1 MAFVGRNR
9 WSRRTSFWFVVAAQV
24 LLFAGSNFPTPLFP
38 IYEDRYGFGSGT
50 VTLLFGVYVL
60 VLVPTLVLLG
70 PVADRFGR
78 RPLLVVGIALTVL
91 SSVAFAL
98 ARGVAWLFAGEIIY
112 GVGAGMVMA
121 CVAAA
126 IRELHPAQDGA
137 GAALAGSVAMA
148 AGLTLGPLVS
158 GGLAS
163 ATPWPTVSPYV
174 VDIVLASIL
183 AGLLAR
189 IPEPRSETSGSVAR
203 LRALHVPGGIRR
215 GPFVNAAAAGAA
227 SFMVVGWV
235 FGLSPSYLHE
245 ELHVHITEPVVAGL
259 FAAVVVAMNG
269 VAQLAFRRFRSPGS
283 MRIALA
289 GVVVGMGVMASST
302 LVDSLLVAVAGALI
316 AGLGTGVAQMNAMA
330 TIQHVAPAHS
340 RAAVTS
346 AYFTACYLGLS
357 VPVVVAGVAADR
369 FGLGAVTYA
378 FFAALTAF
386 VGVLLVWAR
395 HVADPATGA
404 EAELIE
410 LSRDADRLRRIA

>member
-1 MAFVGRNR
+1 MAFVGRER
-9 WSRRTSFWFVVAAQV
+9 WSLRTSFWLVVAAQV

-38 IYEDRYGFGSGT
+38 IYEDRYGFGPGT

-60 VLVPTLVLLG
+60 VLLPTLVLLG

-78 RPLLVVGIALTVL
+78 RPLLVAGIASTVL

-112 GVGAGMVMA
+112 GIGAGMVMA

-126 IRELHPAQDGA
+126 IRELRPAQDSA

-158 GGLAS
+158 GALAS
-163 ATPWPTVSPYV
+163 AVSWPTVSPYV
-174 VDIVLASIL
+174 VDIVLASVL
-183 AGLLAR
+183 AGLLVR
-189 IPEPRSETSGSVAR
+189 IPEPRPVTPRTMPRSD
-203 LRALHVPGGIRR
+203 ALHVPAGIGRA
-215 GPFVNAAAAGAA
+215 PFIAAAAAGAA

-245 ELHVHITEPVVAGL
+245 ELHVHATEPVVAGL
-259 FAAVVVAMNG
+259 FAAVVVGMNG
-269 VAQLAFRRFRSPGS
+269 VAQLALRRYRSPGA
-283 MRIALA
+283 MRVALA

-302 LVDSLLVAVAGALI
+302 LVDSLLLAVAGALI
-316 AGLGTGVAQMNAMA
+316 VGLGTGVTQMNAMA
-330 TIQHVAPAHS
+330 TVQHVAPVHS

-357 VPVVVAGVAADR
+357 VPVVVAGVAADE
-369 FGLGAVTYA
+369 FGLGAVTFA
-378 FFAALTAF
+378 FFAALTAL
-386 VGVLLVWAR
+386 VGVVLLSTR
-395 HVADPATGA
+395 HVANPATGTG
-404 EAELIE
+404 AELIE
-410 LSRDADRLRRIA
+410 LPGDSDRLRRTA

>member
-1 MAFVGRNR
+1 
-9 WSRRTSFWFVVAAQV
+9 
-24 LLFAGSNFPTPLFP
+24 
-38 IYEDRYGFGSGT
+38 
-50 VTLLFGVYVL
+50 
-60 VLVPTLVLLG
+60 
-70 PVADRFGR
+70 
-78 RPLLVVGIALTVL
+78 
-91 SSVAFAL
+91 
-98 ARGVAWLFAGEIIY
+98 
-112 GVGAGMVMA
+112 
-121 CVAAA
+121 
-126 IRELHPAQDGA
+126 
-137 GAALAGSVAMA
+137 
-148 AGLTLGPLVS
+148 
-158 GGLAS
+158 
-163 ATPWPTVSPYV
+163 
-174 VDIVLASIL
+174 
-183 AGLLAR
+183 
-189 IPEPRSETSGSVAR
+189 
-203 LRALHVPGGIRR
+203 
-215 GPFVNAAAAGAA
+215 
-227 SFMVVGWV
+227 MVVGWV

-302 LVDSLLVAVAGALI
+302 LVDSLLVAIAGALI

-330 TIQHVAPAHS
+330 TIQHVAPAHP

-369 FGLGAVTYA
+369 FGLGAVTDA

>member
-1 MAFVGRNR
+1 MAFAGRNC
-9 WSRRTSFWFVVAAQV
+9 WSRRTSFWLVIAAQV

-38 IYEDRYGFGSGT
+38 VYEDRYDFGSGT

-112 GVGAGMVMA
+112 GIGAGMVMA

-126 IRELHPAQDGA
+126 IRELHPAEDGA
-137 GAALAGSVAMA
+137 AAALAGSVAMA
-148 AGLTLGPLVS
+148 AGLTFGPLVS
-158 GGLAS
+158 GALAS
-163 ATPWPTVSPYV
+163 AMPWPTVSPYA
-174 VDIVLASIL
+174 VDIVLASVL
-183 AGLLAR
+183 AGLLVR
-189 IPEPRSETSGSVAR
+189 IPEPRPETAGTVPR
-203 LRALHVPGGIRR
+203 LRLLHVPAGIGR
-215 GPFVNAAAAGAA
+215 GPFLGAAAAGAA

-245 ELHVHITEPVVAGL
+245 ELHVHVSEPAVAGL
-259 FAAVVVAMNG
+259 FAALVVAVNG
-269 VAQLAFRRFRSPGS
+269 VAQLALRRYRSPGS
-283 MRIALA
+283 MRVALA

-302 LVDSLLVAVAGALI
+302 LVDSLLLAVVGALI
-316 AGLGTGVAQMNAMA
+316 AGLGTGVTQMNAMA
-330 TIQHVAPAHS
+330 TVQHVAPAHS

-346 AYFTACYLGLS
+346 AYFTACYLGLG
-357 VPVVVAGVAADR
+357 VPVVVAGIAADQ
-369 FGLGAVTYA
+369 FGLGAVTFA

-386 VGVLLVWAR
+386 VGMLLVSSRTLAA
-395 HVADPATGA
+395 ADLVGVEGPVGA
-404 EAELIE
+404 AQVRVLV
-410 LSRDADRLRRIA
+410 